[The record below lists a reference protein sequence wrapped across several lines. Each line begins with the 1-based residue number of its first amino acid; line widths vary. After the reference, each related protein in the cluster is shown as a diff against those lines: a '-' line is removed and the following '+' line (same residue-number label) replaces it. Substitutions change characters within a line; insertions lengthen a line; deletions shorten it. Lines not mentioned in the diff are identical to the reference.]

1 MSSNPY
7 AAYLETQVLSA
18 SPLELIHLAYEG
30 AIKAI
35 VDAREH
41 LAAGRIQDRTRAI
54 TKALDLLM
62 ELARGLNFEQ
72 GGDLS
77 VQLARLYDYMQRR
90 LAEANAKQIAEPL
103 AEVQSLLEN
112 LDEAWKT
119 ISMAD
124 TGMAVAA
131 ASSPWV
137 STSDSAVYS
146 RADFTL

>member
-1 MSSNPY
+1 MSNPY
-7 AAYLETQVLSA
+7 AAYLESQVLSA
-18 SPLELIHLAYEG
+18 SPLELVHLAYEG

-35 VDAREH
+35 ADAREH
-41 LAAGRIQDRTRAI
+41 LAAGRIQDRARAI
-54 TKALDLLM
+54 AKALDLLI
-62 ELARGLNFEQ
+62 ELARGLDFER

-103 AEVQSLLEN
+103 AEVQGLLEN

-119 ISMAD
+119 ISTD
-124 TGMAVAA
+124 TGMAAA
-131 ASSPWV
+131 ATSSPAWTT
-137 STSDSAVYS
+137 TSDSAVYG